1 MNTKRILIF
10 HNQSYQET
18 LEPKK
23 KSFRCFKCS
32 NLKIPEQS
40 ISKNFNKFLIRKS
53 KNSPK
58 YVQYKQ
64 VQNSYPNYSLNP
76 FVNP

>member
-32 NLKIPEQS
+32 NLKIPEKI
-40 ISKNFNKFLIRKS
+40 ISKKFQQVSNTKKQKFAKIRT
-53 KNSPK
+53 
-58 YVQYKQ
+58 V
-64 VQNSYPNYSLNP
+64 
-76 FVNP
+76 